1 MLQTYA
7 HENYP
12 FKSNWINIF
21 WREWPTLNEK
31 KKKISNFFSLVL
43 RKYIFFFFRFQ
54 FVPIVVHPRTLT
66 LNFFCSHILTAG
78 YCVCVFFFS
87 FMMPV
92 RLQRNSEKNCSIY
105 NRFEIGMGCGATR
118 GLFVDWSY
126 YWPPETRTSSR
137 GIQSKMPRGA
147 QTHRVR
153 TDRRRENRKKTIGEV
168 VTSWQ

>member
-1 MLQTYA
+1 MTDV
-7 HENYP
+7 
-12 FKSNWINIF
+12 
-21 WREWPTLNEK
+21 EWK
-31 KKKISNFFSLVL
+31 KKRSAISSLWCCANLFFSSFVFNL
-43 RKYIFFFFRFQ
+43 FRLLYTQ
-54 FVPIVVHPRTLT
+54 GHWLWI
-66 LNFFCSHILTAG
+66 FFCSHILTAG

-153 TDRRRENRKKTIGEV
+153 TDRRRENRKKTIGVV